1 MKDTTITPNNV
12 INMKN
17 SAALAT
23 VLIALGLAQS
33 ASASTHSDL
42 VRLENLDKV
51 ESYTLKADGSID
63 ILLTSGETISLP
75 AEEIVVAADGSVSIA
90 ASAAEA
96 IAATAAT
103 GGMAALG
110 GAGALGAAGVLLA
123 AAALG
128 GGGSSQQ
135 TNTTSSGSVVKG
147 KWEGASV
154 FYVDNIDTT
163 DIEEPTGTEGEDY
176 VLTDSS
182 GDFSGL
188 TYQATTNGAIIALA
202 TADTID
208 VSTGSSV
215 PAGTY
220 MSAPTG
226 STVVTMGTTL
236 LVETD
241 LTQAEINTV
250 LGLDE
255 DTDLTTF
262 DPFETTDT
270 ASAVNLEA
278 KSQQILTAITVTK
291 SALEGAGASGSDALK
306 AATKAV
312 ASQIAAKAEASP
324 DAEIALNDGDLI
336 ENILEAASTDEA
348 LLSSLADTSAQQTLK
363 ATITA
368 SKTALVA
375 TIESVA
381 NDIETKLTAVETD
394 LTNDVAVEV
403 ADVISGEVL
412 DSVTSLSQTTES
424 VKASTGEVKTA
435 VAAIVEQ
442 QGDDVTDEAINE
454 AVALDADVT
463 TKTAAIETEVE
474 AIVNNPAP
482 VISLST
488 TADEANGEKILYNG
502 VKDGVAVATIN
513 PSDESAAGADDAPTV
528 SLVGEHKDI
537 FTLSGNTISIADAE
551 AFNALSIVS
560 LSVKATDSEGKVV
573 TETLRFTMNDIG
585 EGEVYVGSSI
595 GALDSISAAAQI
607 ASSGDTIYVGAG
619 TFEEDFTLNAGV
631 SLEGAQSGSNVA
643 MNPTS
648 GDPNAN
654 LTKDVRGAETEIT
667 GTITVAGDN
676 VSIDGIYL
684 TNPSGAPIDFSGNEI
699 AGFAL
704 SNSYILHYPAG
715 TFSNGD
721 SIATNWSI
729 SNNFIGGVST
739 VDGNGGSLYLNNLSD
754 SDISGN
760 VFWRPGAA
768 HLYGDNWEQVS
779 VDGNNF
785 YHGLHAGTADFD
797 GNLEALADILGSGYG
812 YGYGSG
818 YGYGDEGSQSSA
830 DYYGRNYWME
840 LSGDVSAVSISNNSG
855 KYNSGGIQLNGED
868 FTSAFTDILIE
879 NNTFSDFINADPT
892 GTVLDATDDSRHDSG
907 FMGTIA
913 IASGDTSGS
922 PGNTSDAAQALV
934 IRNNEISIDRSQVDL
949 DFSDDTNGDVAF
961 AIAVAGASEDVAIVG
976 NTISWTGDNDLNG
989 NSTAP
994 TADNTSDLPGNA
1006 IGIFVEADGIIGDF
1020 YVGSNTITGAN
1031 IGTAN
1036 VSGTFDTPIDAQS
1049 DSAALYG
1056 KDNSFSGDFEIIL
1069 WSEDQSL
1076 ITQIDETS
1084 VNIDQDFLNYAGS
1097 LIELGQ
1103 EMTVAVVDM
1112 NGNTGISTISGT
1124 STLDSATLSS
1134 AFSSGSLNNIGATIE
1149 DGVVTLAQDALFFI
1163 DETSLASDV
1172 ASVGVTG
1179 IEGSATVITNGLQ
1192 VTEISDTSDPADGIL
1207 DELIALSSDTLS

>member
-1 MKDTTITPNNV
+1 MKDTAVIPKNV

-42 VRLENLDKV
+42 VSLENLDKV

-75 AEEIVVAADGSVSIA
+75 AEEIVVAADGSVSIVA
-90 ASAAEA
+90 NAAEA
-96 IAATAAT
+96 ITATAAT

-110 GAGALGAAGVLLA
+110 GTGALGAAGVLLA

-128 GGGSSQQ
+128 GGGGGSTS
-135 TNTTSSGSVVKG
+135 TTSSGSVVKG

-215 PAGTY
+215 PVGTY

-241 LTQAEINTV
+241 LTEAEINTV

-291 SALEGAGASGSDALK
+291 SALEGAGASESDALK

-348 LLSSLADTSAQQTLK
+348 LLSSLSDTSAQQTLK

-368 SKTALVA
+368 SKEALAA

-381 NDIETKLTAVETD
+381 NDIETELTEVEAKLTSGD
-394 LTNDVAVEV
+394 AVEV
-403 ADVISGEVL
+403 ADVISEVL

-463 TKTAAIETEVE
+463 TKTAAIETAVE
-474 AIVNNPAP
+474 AIVVNPAP

-488 TADEANGEKILYNG
+488 TADEANGENILYNG
-502 VKDGVAVATIN
+502 VEDGVAVATIN
-513 PSDESAAGADDAPTV
+513 PSDDSATGADVAPTV

-551 AFNALSIVS
+551 ALSALSTVS

-585 EGEVYVGSSI
+585 EGEVYVGSSL
-595 GALDSISAAAQI
+595 GALDSISAAAQV

-619 TFEEDFTLNAGV
+619 TFAEDFTLNAGV

-768 HLYGDNWEQVS
+768 HLYGDNWAQVS

-868 FTSAFTDILIE
+868 FTSAFSDILIE

-907 FMGTIA
+907 FMGAIT

-922 PGNTSDAAQALV
+922 QGNTSDAAQALV

-1020 YVGSNTITGAN
+1020 YVGSNIITGAN
-1031 IGTAN
+1031 IGTAT
-1036 VSGTFDTPIDAQS
+1036 VSGTFDAPIDGQS
-1049 DSAALYG
+1049 DAAAFYG
-1056 KDNSFSGDFEIIL
+1056 NDNSFTGDFEIIFV
-1069 WSEDQSL
+1069 SENENL
-1076 ITQIDETS
+1076 VTPTETEGL
-1084 VNIDQDFLNYAGS
+1084 VNIDQTFLADAASLMEAGHNVE
-1097 LIELGQ
+1097 I
-1103 EMTVAVVDM
+1103 AVVGAD
-1112 NGNTGISTISGT
+1112 GNTGIIEIAGT
-1124 STLDSATLSS
+1124 SELASAALSS
-1134 AFSSGSLNNIGATIE
+1134 AFSSGSLNNIGVTIA
-1149 DGVVTLAQDALFFI
+1149 DGAITLADDALIFI
-1163 DETSLASDV
+1163 DETTIASDLEEI
-1172 ASVGVTG
+1172 GNPE
-1179 IEGSATVITNGLQ
+1179 INGSATVISNGLK
-1192 VTEISDTSDPADGIL
+1192 VTEISDSSDPADGIL
-1207 DELIALSSDTLS
+1207 DELLALAPDTVS